1 MARKRKVAP
10 ASLDRQ
16 SLTSIGLGVAVV
28 VIVGLLVFNYFS
40 KIKRQVSLPQETETP
55 TEETAEVKP
64 EEKAQKELP
73 VEHTVAEG
81 EHLWKIAQRYYN
93 DGYKWVKIAQA
104 NNLSNPNFIY
114 PGQKLTIPKIEVPET
129 LEGQI
134 EALGGKIEGDEYTV
148 QKGDDLCKIAIRAY
162 GDCTK
167 GWEIARVNHLANPH
181 LIHPGNVLK
190 IPRD

>member
-1 MARKRKVAP
+1 
-10 ASLDRQ
+10 
-16 SLTSIGLGVAVV
+16 
-28 VIVGLLVFNYFS
+28 
-40 KIKRQVSLPQETETP
+40 
-55 TEETAEVKP
+55 
-64 EEKAQKELP
+64 LP

>member
-40 KIKRQVSLPQETETP
+40 KIKRQVSLPQETEAP
-55 TEETAEVKP
+55 TEETVEVKP
-64 EEKAQKELP
+64 EGKVQKELP

-134 EALGGKIEGDEYTV
+134 EALGGKIEGDE
-148 QKGDDLCKIAIRAY
+148 
-162 GDCTK
+162 
-167 GWEIARVNHLANPH
+167 
-181 LIHPGNVLK
+181 
-190 IPRD
+190 